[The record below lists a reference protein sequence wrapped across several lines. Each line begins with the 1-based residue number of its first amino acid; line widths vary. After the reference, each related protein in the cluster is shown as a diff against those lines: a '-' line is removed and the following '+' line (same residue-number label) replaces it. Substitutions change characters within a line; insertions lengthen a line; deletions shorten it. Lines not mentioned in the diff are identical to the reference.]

1 VGREV
6 ALFALLCTGYC
17 PNERSMFFHDFAGL
31 LQTFLNI
38 NACFLANNPWFLNV
52 ITRKLASQSMSS
64 VVAYWSFAIAVLHT
78 LDVALLQTWFMIVNT
93 PAVINLSNHQQEGY
107 QFIWVIT
114 PVWVAFYNVKAS
126 NSQTEVEDLP
136 RFNSWLWEMKKLVC
150 YISQRQPSLVPPPSN
165 WNVHLWKVA
174 RRLFKLKDQTR

>member
-1 VGREV
+1 MCGQRSCSFCLAMQRLLSTWKIDVLSWLCWV
-6 ALFALLCTGYC
+6 AA
-17 PNERSMFFHDFAGL
+17 N
-31 LQTFLNI
+31 TFLNI
-38 NACFLANNPWFLNV
+38 NASLLANNPWFLNV

-64 VVAYWSFAIAVLHT
+64 VVANWSLAIAVRT
-78 LDVALLQTWFMIVNT
+78 LDVALLQTWYMVVNT
-93 PAVINLSNHQQEGY
+93 PAVMNLSNHQQEGY

-136 RFNSWLWEMKKLVC
+136 RFNIWLWEMKKLVC
-150 YISQRQPSLVPPPSN
+150 YISQWQPSLVPPSN